1 MFDIG
6 WSELLIIAVVAL
18 VVIGPKDLPQAIY
31 GIGKWVRKARLVAR
45 EFQGH
50 MDDMMREAELDDLRK
65 QALKARDLNIKQM
78 MENQI
83 DPKGDLTKAFDVS
96 SDIKA
101 AMGHLGSS
109 PEDGP
114 APAPAVAP
122 AVESAALPPAPADS
136 APAAAPKAAADSVVA
151 DAAPAPTPAS
161 ENKTP

>member
-1 MFDIG
+1 MFDFG

-50 MDDMMREAELDDLRK
+50 MDDMMREAELDELRK

-101 AMGHLGSS
+101 AMGHPSS
-109 PEDGP
+109 PPEDGP
-114 APAPAVAP
+114 APPAPAIGN
-122 AVESAALPPAPADS
+122 AALPASPAES
-136 APAAAPKAAADSVVA
+136 APAEAPKAAADSVVA
-151 DAAPAPTPAS
+151 DADPAPTPAS